1 MEYNNESS
9 INLAANRQILA
20 ALLGVEVV
28 MILVSN
34 SFIVIYTLLHPEQM
48 KKESAVVLLF
58 GLALVNLI
66 IGSFVLSWSVVAA
79 STDGTYIGRVLFDKT
94 CMIQGYVVTIN
105 VMARYDMLALV
116 SIDRFLHIVKP
127 LVHKHYFKP
136 KCAAIIMVL
145 SWLVIMLVASIPF
158 FTTGFN
164 GYAQGLY
171 ICYTMGSLRHVITGM
186 LVIVLVIVAV
196 TSIWTFLFTRKFL
209 KRLSSPQQQESVES
223 SPQDVNSV
231 YNKRFCK
238 LFGVFSSLVILV
250 IIQVA
255 LHLLSES
262 VVAVVNDPVAP
273 TIVSQIVYVVG
284 AFLGLICMPVV
295 QCYFRKDLWTAICRK
310 AIALKQV
317 LTCYCYKVNAAQ

>member
-34 SFIVIYTLLHPEQM
+34 SFVVIYTLLHPEQM

-66 IGSFVLSWSVVAA
+66 IGSFILSWSVVAA

-94 CMIQGYVVTIN
+94 CMIQGYAATIN

-116 SIDRFLHIVKP
+116 SIDRFLNIVKP
-127 LVHKHYFKP
+127 LVHKYYFKP
-136 KCAAIIMVL
+136 KYAAFIMVS

-164 GYAQGLY
+164 GYLPNLY

-209 KRLSSPQQQESVES
+209 KRLLSPQQESVES
-223 SPQDVNSV
+223 SSQDVDSV

-238 LFGVFSSLVILV
+238 LFGVFSSLVMLV

-255 LHLLSES
+255 LHLLSEL
-262 VVAVVNDPVAP
+262 VVAAVNDPVVP

-284 AFLGLICMPVV
+284 TFLGLICMPVV